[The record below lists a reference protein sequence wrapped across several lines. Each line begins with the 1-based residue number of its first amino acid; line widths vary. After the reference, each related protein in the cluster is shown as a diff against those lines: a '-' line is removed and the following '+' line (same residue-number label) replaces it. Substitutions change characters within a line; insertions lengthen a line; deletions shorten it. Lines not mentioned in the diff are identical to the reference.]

1 MLANLAPWLIYPATM
16 SVCLGLY
23 AGLRG
28 AEVPLPWAMYLPA
41 FLGAGLVTFF
51 EWRSPHRAAWQ
62 PKRTTVMNDLAY
74 MTLVQMLLPPGVAFL
89 FVLALIGPLNAAG
102 LTFSGLWPT
111 AWPVWA
117 QAALMLLTADFLRY
131 WLHRA
136 SHRYAPLW
144 RLHAVHH
151 SPEQLYWLNVGRFH
165 PLEKA
170 LQMTLDT
177 LPFMLL
183 GVGPD
188 VIALYFVF
196 YAVNGF
202 FQHCNIE
209 LRFGWLNWIVS
220 SAELHRWH
228 HARNPGESDHNFGNN
243 LIVWDWLFGTRYLPD
258 NRDSD
263 DLGLPN
269 RHYPASF
276 LAQLRTPFVAH
287 IARQPA
293 PMPPLPASL
302 DALIR
307 LFRRFVL
314 QGLMSTYRYR
324 FWQPLARHATHPAA
338 AQATVLRNLLTRNR
352 DSRFGREHHFATVT
366 DLDAF
371 RANVPVQQ
379 YDDLR
384 PYIEAQMAGEAALTV
399 DAPVLYALTSGTTG
413 QPKYVP
419 VVPEALRQHRRGQ
432 RLYTWL
438 QYRACPQAFDGPA
451 LGLVGSA
458 VEDRTEQGVPVGS
471 VSGTLYASMPG
482 FMRARYVAPPE
493 VFAIADYDL
502 KYRTLAHL
510 ALRHP
515 DLAYLAGANPSSF
528 LRLQAILNAHRDE
541 LVAGVEQGR
550 FSGWAE
556 FSPDLQQALMPY
568 TLPLPE
574 RAAVLRALN
583 GPLVFANVWPHL
595 RLLATWTGG
604 SCGIALARLAH
615 DLPPDCTVFDIGYVS
630 TEFRGTVSLAPGQP
644 GGLPLLNQHLYEFVE
659 QRAWDAGQPVFL
671 GLHELVEG
679 PLYYVIVTTCSGL
692 YRYFMNDLVAVDGWL
707 AATPLLRFVQKGRG
721 VTSITGEKLYEG
733 QFLDAMHE
741 LDSHHGAVFYLLLAD
756 EDASRYVLY
765 LESGGVCQA
774 EAFSDALDQALAHR
788 NIEYR
793 DKRAS
798 GRLSPPAV
806 HQLRTGAG
814 DAYKQHGLARGQ
826 REGQFKYLVLQYR
839 RECTFPFDAW
849 RVE

>member
-1 MLANLAPWLIYPATM
+1 MLANFAPWLIYPATM
-16 SVCLGLY
+16 GLCLSLY
-23 AGLRG
+23 FGLR
-28 AEVPLPWAMYLPA
+28 AADISLPWAMYLPS

-51 EWRSPHRAAWQ
+51 EWRAPHRTAWH
-62 PKRTTVMNDLAY
+62 PNRVTVANDLAY

-89 FVLALIGPLNAAG
+89 FVLALIEPLNRTG
-102 LTFSGLWPT
+102 LTFDGLWPT

-117 QAALMLLTADFLRY
+117 QAALMLLAADFLRY

-136 SHRYAPLW
+136 AHRYSPLW

-151 SPEQLYWLNVGRFH
+151 SPDRLYWLNVGRFH

-202 FQHCNIE
+202 FQHSNIRM
-209 LRFGWLNWIVS
+209 RFGWLNWIVS

-228 HARNPGESDHNFGNN
+228 HARNPEESDHNFGNN
-243 LIVWDWLFGTRYLPD
+243 LIVWDGLFGTRYLPGD
-258 NRDSD
+258 RSCD

-269 RHYPASF
+269 RHYPMDF
-276 LAQLRTPFVAH
+276 MAQLRTPFVAH
-287 IARQPA
+287 IARQPVLM
-293 PMPPLPASL
+293 PRLPPLL
-302 DALIR
+302 DSWTR
-307 LFRRFVL
+307 RFRRIAL
-314 QGLMSTYRYR
+314 QCLMASYRYR
-324 FWQPLARHATHPAA
+324 FWRPLARHAARPEA
-338 AQATVLRNLLTRNR
+338 AQATALRTLLARNR
-352 DSRFGREHHFATVT
+352 DSRFGREHHFAAIA
-366 DLDAF
+366 DLEAF
-371 RANVPVQQ
+371 RAQVPVQQ

-384 PYIEAQMAGEAALTV
+384 PYIEAQMTGETALTV

-419 VVPEALRQHRRGQ
+419 VVPEALRQHRIGQ

-438 QYRACPQAFDGPA
+438 QYRACPQAFHGPA

-458 VEDRTEQGVPVGS
+458 VEDRTAAGIPIGS

-482 FMRARYVAPPE
+482 FMRMRYVAPPE
-493 VFAIADYDL
+493 VFSIADYDL
-502 KYRTLAHL
+502 KYRTLAQL

-550 FSGWAE
+550 FGGWAE

-574 RAAVLRALN
+574 RAAALQALD
-583 GPLVFANVWPHL
+583 GPLVFANVWPDL
-595 RLLATWTGG
+595 RLVATWTGG
-604 SCGIALARLAH
+604 SCGIALARLAN
-615 DLPPDCTVFDIGYVS
+615 DLPSRCTVFDIGYVS
-630 TEFRGTVSLAPGQP
+630 TEFRGTLTLAPGQP
-644 GGLPLLNQHLYEFVE
+644 GGLPLLDQHVYEFVE
-659 QRAWDAGQPVFL
+659 RHAWDAGQPVFL
-671 GLHELVEG
+671 GLHELAEG

-692 YRYFMNDLVAVDGWL
+692 YRYFMNDLVTVDGRL

-733 QFLDAMHE
+733 QFLDAMQE
-741 LDSHHGAVFYLLLAD
+741 LAAQHRAAFYLLLAD
-756 EDASRYVLY
+756 EGANQYVLY
-765 LESGGVCQA
+765 LEPGAPCNA
-774 EAFSDALDQALAHR
+774 EAFAEALDRALARR

-798 GRLSPPAV
+798 GRLLPPAV
-806 HQLRTGAG
+806 HLLRAGAG

-826 REGQFKYLVLQYR
+826 REGQFKYLALQYR
-839 RECTFPFDAW
+839 RECAFEFDGW
-849 RVE
+849 TLN